1 MLSLQD
7 LLALRQTNRILRLS
21 FPHDDGP
28 SAQLVPQRL
37 HATESLSRDFEYTVE
52 LLSDDASLALK
63 DLMGCLLCIELV
75 REDGSLRYFSGHV
88 FAFRLVRT
96 DGAIS
101 FYEAVLAPW
110 LAYLKLRK
118 DNYLFHGKTLRQQ
131 TEDIFADYGALP
143 SWNFRVAGEDRR

>member
-7 LLALRQTNRILRLS
+7 LIALRQTNRILRLS
-21 FPHDDGP
+21 FPHDDAP

-37 HATESLSRDFEYTVE
+37 NAKEALSRDFEYTVE

-63 DLMGCLLCIELV
+63 DLMGCLVCVELV
-75 REDGSLRYFSGHV
+75 RDDGSLRYFSGHV

-110 LAYLKLRK
+110 LAYLKLR
-118 DNYLFHGKTLRQQ
+118 
-131 TEDIFADYGALP
+131 
-143 SWNFRVAGEDRR
+143 